1 MFLGLVDVD
10 RGNLESAEQSY
21 VEALRLFP
29 RAQAIKVAMSELAYL
44 KGRDADAAA
53 QVVSMLDSFVREDPW
68 WTYLLGDAWHF
79 EARLAGIRADA
90 LR

>member
-1 MFLGLVDVD
+1 
-10 RGNLESAEQSY
+10 

-29 RAQAIKVAMSELAYL
+29 NAQAIKVAMSELAYL

-53 QVVSMLDSFVREDPW
+53 QVVSMLESFARQDPW

-79 EARLAGIRADA
+79 EARLVDLRAQA